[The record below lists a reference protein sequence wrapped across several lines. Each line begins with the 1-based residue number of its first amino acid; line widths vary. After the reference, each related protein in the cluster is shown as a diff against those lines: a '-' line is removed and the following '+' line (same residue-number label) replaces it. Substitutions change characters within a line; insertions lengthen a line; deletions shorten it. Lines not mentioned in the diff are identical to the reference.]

1 MNNRGILLL
10 GGGGHC
16 VSVLCALRRSG
27 AYERIGIVTLEEKST
42 FDVPVVGTDEDLP
55 QLILEGYESAFLCM
69 GGVGSASLRRALYQ
83 QLKQIGYSIPN
94 IIDPSAV
101 IGEHVSLG
109 EGIFVGKNAVIN
121 AGSRVENGAI
131 INTGAIV
138 EHECVIEDF
147 AHVAPGSVIC
157 GGVRIGKGAYIGANS
172 TVIQCLDV
180 GENTVVG
187 AGSVV
192 VRSLGSN
199 VVAYGNPCVERRSV

>member
-1 MNNRGILLL
+1 MHNHGILLI

-16 VSVLCALRRSG
+16 VSVLCALKRNG
-27 AYERIGIVTLEEKST
+27 TYQKIGIVTLEVRNV
-42 FDVPVVGTDEDLP
+42 FDVPVVGTDDDLP
-55 QLILEGYESAFLCM
+55 RLISEGYDSAFLSI

-83 QLKQIGYSIPN
+83 KLKQIGYHVPN

-101 IGEHVSLG
+101 IGEHVSFG
-109 EGIFVGKNAVIN
+109 EGIFIGKNAVIN
-121 AGSRVENGAI
+121 AGSRIDCGAI

-138 EHECVIEDF
+138 EHECVIEEY

-157 GGVRIGKGAYIGANS
+157 GAVRIGKDAYIGANS
-172 TVIQCLDV
+172 TVIQCLQI

-192 VRSLGSN
+192 VRNLPSN
-199 VVAYGNPCVERRSV
+199 VVAYGNPCMERRSI

>member
-27 AYERIGIVTLEEKST
+27 AFERIGIVTLEEKSV
-42 FDVPVVGTDEDLP
+42 FDIPVVGTDEQLP
-55 QLILEGYESAFLCM
+55 QLIFEGYDSAFLCM
-69 GGVGSASLRRALYQ
+69 GGVGSASLRRTLYHK
-83 QLKQIGYSIPN
+83 LKEIGYSVPN

-101 IGEHVSLG
+101 IGEHVSFG
-109 EGIFVGKNAVIN
+109 EGILVGKNAIIN
-121 AGSRVENGAI
+121 AGSRIENGAI

-138 EHECVIEDF
+138 EHECVIEEF

-157 GGVRIGKGAYIGANS
+157 GAVRIGSGAYIGANS
-172 TVIQCLDV
+172 TVIQCLHI
-180 GENTVVG
+180 GENTIVG

-192 VRSLGSN
+192 VRNLGSN

>member
-27 AYERIGIVTLEEKST
+27 TFEKIGIVTLEEKSA

-55 QLILEGYESAFLCM
+55 RLILDGYDSAFLCI
-69 GGVGSASLRRALYQ
+69 GGVSSSSLRRTLYHK
-83 QLKQIGYSIPN
+83 LKQVGYQIPN

-101 IGEHVSLG
+101 IGEHVSVG
-109 EGIFVGKNAVIN
+109 DGICIGKNAVIN
-121 AGSRVENGAI
+121 AGSRVDCGAM

-138 EHECVIEDF
+138 EHECVIEEF

-157 GGVRIGKGAYIGANS
+157 GGVHIGKNAYIGANS
-172 TVIQCLDV
+172 TVIQCLQIGD
-180 GENTVVG
+180 NSVVG

-192 VRSLGSN
+192 VRNLPSN
-199 VVAYGNPCVERRSV
+199 VVAYGNPCVERRSI